1 MLTEK
6 YTPVNQKVKKYNVIL
21 NQAMRFSGKNDENL
35 MIRCQDHIMTSNGKF
50 RFTEKHENF
59 ER

>member
-6 YTPVNQKVKKYNVIL
+6 WKPVNRKVKKFNVIVK
-21 NQAMRFSGKNDENL
+21 QAMRFSGENDENL

-50 RFTEKHENF
+50 RFTEKHETF
-59 ER
+59 